1 METKY
6 KLFDFTKIV
15 KNINYWSWQ
24 ELTWGQRKHIIRNR
38 DIIEYAKYVLEED
51 IKGFNEVLELSIAD
65 EDEDITSLLVQLA
78 NLDKVETDEAIQ
90 EKWQYAILLDL
101 YNNQD
106 SYDNVYENIENIY
119 ADFDYPEDMASFI
132 GYMPSSSGRSIEE
145 SWKMYLND
153 KSEQFVKSRE

>member
-1 METKY
+1 MEMKY
-6 KLFDFTKIV
+6 KMFDFAKIV
-15 KNINYWSWQ
+15 KTINYWSWK
-24 ELTWGQRKHIIRNR
+24 ELIWGQRNRIIRNK
-38 DIIEYAKYVLEED
+38 DIIEYAKNVLEED
-51 IKGFNEVLELSIAD
+51 IKRFDEVLELSIAD
-65 EDEDITSLLVQLA
+65 EDEDIASLLVQLA

-90 EKWQYAILLDL
+90 EKWRYAILLDL

-119 ADFDYPEDMASFI
+119 ADFDYQEDMASFI

-153 KSEQFVKSRE
+153 KSEQFVQSRE